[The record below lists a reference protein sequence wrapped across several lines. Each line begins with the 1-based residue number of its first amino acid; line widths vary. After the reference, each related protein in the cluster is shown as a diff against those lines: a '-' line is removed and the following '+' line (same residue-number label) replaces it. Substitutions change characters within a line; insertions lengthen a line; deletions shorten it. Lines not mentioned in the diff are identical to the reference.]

1 MTTNTHILWRR
12 PKGQQFGDT
21 PCSETIEPATKTL
34 FPLRG
39 KYKSLVIEKCL
50 PMKSLL
56 QLPGDHRGEK
66 ISCLNGV
73 IWITQSGNPEDI
85 LLCAGGSFTITQKGT
100 ILIQGLV
107 ETRLKIIS
115 LYPTKTGWHFPSI
128 LL

>member
-12 PKGQQFGDT
+12 PKSQQYGDS
-21 PCSETIEPATKTL
+21 PCAETIEPATKTL

-39 KYKSLVIEKCL
+39 THKSLAIEKCL
-50 PMKSLL
+50 PMKSML
-56 QLPGDHRGEK
+56 QLPGDHRGER
-66 ISCLNGV
+66 ISCLSGV

-85 LLCAGGSFTITQKGT
+85 LLYAGRSFTITQKGT
-100 ILIQGLV
+100 ILMQGLT

-115 LYPTKTGWHFPSI
+115 LHPAKTGWRFPSV